1 MFVNTWHI
9 ALKRV
14 IVCGV
19 LFGETELSHVLSLK
33 EKNCLFFND
42 PRQYADLARLKAK
55 LLFMHFKF
63 TADSVL

>member
-1 MFVNTWHI
+1 MFVNTWYI

-19 LFGETELSHVLSLK
+19 LFGELSHVLSLK

>member
-19 LFGETELSHVLSLK
+19 LFGKLSHVLSLK
-33 EKNCLFFND
+33 EKNCLFFID